1 MATIIDADTHIC
13 EPAAMWESIDGPMRA
28 RRPVMTNVPTDTLYG
43 RRNAFWLIDG
53 QIFPKPAGRGGISM
67 ATPCQTD
74 FGLARTDIDVAC
86 REITDAMARA
96 KHMDQLQVDV
106 QVVFPTLFLAY
117 LTDDPALDLALV
129 QAYNRFLAKA
139 YEESGERIRW
149 VVLPPL
155 RSPSDIPGE
164 LRFGKEHGAV
174 GVFTRGIERDRT
186 MDDPSFFPL
195 YEEAQKLDLPICV
208 HTAGGCPAWTN
219 VFTLERNGSF
229 SHIRLMPL
237 IAFRDLIANR
247 IPEQFPRL
255 RWGFIE
261 AGASW
266 VPYVFHALRRQFK
279 DDPTRYGPRL
289 FDEYQFY
296 VACEV
301 DEDINY
307 LTKFIGED
315 HLLVGSDYGH
325 TDPSTEGQVVAA
337 LRGRE
342 DLPVGL
348 ADKILSAN
356 PTAFYKV

>member
-1 MATIIDADTHIC
+1 MAFVIDADTHIC
-13 EPAAMWESIDGPMRA
+13 EPAAMWESMDGPLHA
-28 RRPVMTNVPTDTLYG
+28 RRPVMASVPTDTLYG

-53 QIFPKPAGRGGISM
+53 NIFPKPAGRGGISM

-86 REITDAMARA
+86 REITDPLART
-96 KHMDQLQVDV
+96 KHMDELKVDLQVV
-106 QVVFPTLFLAY
+106 YPTLFLAY
-117 LTDDPALDLALV
+117 LTDDPVLDLALC
-129 QAYNRFLAKA
+129 QAYNRYLAKA
-139 YEESGERIRW
+139 SDESGGRIRW

-155 RSPSDIPGE
+155 RTPQSIPDE
-164 LRFGKEHGAV
+164 LRFAKEHGAV

-195 YEEAQKLDLPICV
+195 YEEAQRLDLPICV

-219 VFTLERNGSF
+219 IFTLERNGSF
-229 SHIRLMPL
+229 SHIRLLPL
-237 IAFRDLIANR
+237 IAFRDLVANR

-266 VPYVFHALRRQFK
+266 VPYVFHALKRQFK
-279 DDPTRYGPRL
+279 DDSRYGPHL
-289 FDEYQFY
+289 FDEYQFF

-301 DEDINY
+301 NEDVNY
-307 LTKFIGED
+307 LSKFIGED
-315 HLLVGSDYGH
+315 HLIIGSDYGH
-325 TDPSTEGQVVAA
+325 TDPSSEPLLVDSF
-337 LRGRE
+337 RGRE

-348 ADKILSAN
+348 ADKILGAN
-356 PTAFYKV
+356 AKAFYRL